1 MFLVKVICHLIRVI
15 TSNFGLKEIM
25 VQKITEISFPVGEDY
40 LNYFDRYSDTSIV
53 WLSWDGNEGRRVTIQ
68 NTVIPGLTDTLF
80 THTAF
85 EHFEQ
90 DERLWY
96 YDAVAP
102 RVQLPFWQENKVWTW
117 HFLGNGGS
125 IDFNFTQMILYP
137 ILLLM

>member
-1 MFLVKVICHLIRVI
+1 MFPARVI
-15 TSNFGLKEIM
+15 FLLILGDYIEFWSERNYGSTDYREI
-25 VQKITEISFPVGEDY
+25 VSVGEDY
-40 LNYFDRYSDTSIV
+40 LNYLDRYSDTSIV
-53 WLSWDGNEGRRVTIQ
+53 WLSWDGNEGKRITIQ
-68 NTVIPGLTDTLF
+68 NSVIPGLTDTLF

-85 EHFEQ
+85 EHLEQ

-125 IDFNFTQMILYP
+125 IDFNFTAERFCIQYYC
-137 ILLLM
+137 